1 MRGAASLIILH
12 QIMVKI
18 QEIQGLDEIPKPC
31 DFFHMIGGTSTG
43 G

>member
-1 MRGAASLIILH
+1 MN
-12 QIMVKI
+12 
-18 QEIQGLDEIPKPC
+18 EIKELYDLAEVPKPC